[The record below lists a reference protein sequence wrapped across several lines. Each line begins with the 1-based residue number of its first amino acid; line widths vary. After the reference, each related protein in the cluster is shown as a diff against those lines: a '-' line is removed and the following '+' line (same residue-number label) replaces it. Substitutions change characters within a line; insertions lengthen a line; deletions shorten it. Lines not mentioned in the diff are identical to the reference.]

1 MNNALAVANTYPPQF
16 LKTRRIG
23 GGVPN
28 AVLNVPVAEIILNE
42 LRVRALVELSTLTDK
57 QLLLWL

>member
-1 MNNALAVANTYPPQF
+1 MRWPSQHLPPQL

-28 AVLNVPVAEIILNE
+28 AVLNVPVAEIILGE
-42 LRVRALVELSTLTDK
+42 PRVRALVALSTLTDK
-57 QLLLWL
+57 EWLLRL